1 MILSNPSDQFIKA
14 FFAVRSMLG
23 GKVKKTVANNH
34 LKSKYADLG
43 SVFEAISPALDD
55 QKIVPI
61 QNATMVE
68 SGQVEVTTIL
78 MHESGESATFV
89 SRIPLAKQ
97 DAQGYGSAFTY
108 ARRYSL
114 MGIFGLVPADD
125 DGNASRKTAKDVNK
139 SLSACADVPAMDEVM
154 KVARQYFNGDA
165 ASLRVIQAHYD
176 KLKSDKEIG
185 DAVPFNPL
193 QKKQT
198 QQVAPAEPQQP
209 KGEDLNPETNF

>member
-1 MILSNPSDQFIKA
+1 MILSTPNDKFIKA

-55 QKIVPI
+55 QRIVPI

-154 KVARQYFNGDA
+154 KVARQYFNGDD

-185 DAVPFNPL
+185 EAVPFNPL
-193 QKKQT
+193 KRNSPAKQE
-198 QQVAPAEPQQP
+198 QPQQSEP
-209 KGEDLNPETNF
+209 TGEDLNVETNF

>member
-43 SVFEAISPALDD
+43 SVFEAIIPALDD

-125 DGNASRKTAKDVNK
+125 DGNAAGKTTDNYKSALSKADSMDKIKAVMSDAVTYFKDEPSKLAVVR
-139 SLSACADVPAMDEVM
+139 S
-154 KVARQYFNGDA
+154 
-165 ASLRVIQAHYD
+165 HYD
-176 KLKSDKEIG
+176 KRKADLEVI
-185 DAVPFNPL
+185 DAVDFNPL
-193 QKKQT
+193 QKKPTKQSE
-198 QQVAPAEPQQP
+198 PAEPPQP

>member
-1 MILSNPSDQFIKA
+1 MILSTPSDQFIKA

-55 QKIVPI
+55 QRIVPI

-125 DGNASRKTAKDVNK
+125 DGNAAGKTTDNYKSALSKADSMDKIKAVMSDAVAYFKDEPSKLAVVR
-139 SLSACADVPAMDEVM
+139 S
-154 KVARQYFNGDA
+154 
-165 ASLRVIQAHYD
+165 HYD
-176 KLKSDKEIG
+176 KRKADLEVV
-185 DAVPFNPL
+185 DAVDFNPL
-193 QKKQT
+193 KPK
-198 QQVAPAEPQQP
+198 QQVKKEQPQQSAP
-209 KGEDLNPETNF
+209 TGEDAQPDVNF